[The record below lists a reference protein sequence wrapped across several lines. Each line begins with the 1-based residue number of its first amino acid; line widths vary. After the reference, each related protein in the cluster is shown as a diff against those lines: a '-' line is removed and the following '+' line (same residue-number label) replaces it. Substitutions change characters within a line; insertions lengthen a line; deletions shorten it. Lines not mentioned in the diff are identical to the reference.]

1 MLTRLAEFVV
11 RRRRWVLI
19 SALVLF
25 MAAGALGGGVQ
36 KYLSQGGFEDPNAES
51 TKAEHALQ
59 DTFGA
64 GAPNFIL
71 LVQAKQGSV
80 DDPAVAAAGQAIT
93 TELAKEGW
101 IEQAVSYWSLGSPP
115 PLKSRTGN
123 KALVLATV
131 KGTQDEM
138 ADRVEVL
145 APRYTRQTDQ
155 IVVRVGGFNEVF
167 HEVGD
172 TIERNL
178 KTAESIAFPITLLL
192 LILVF
197 GSVVAASLPLAI
209 GALSVVGTFLI
220 LRIVASFTEVSVY
233 STSLVTA
240 MGLGLAVDYS
250 LFIVSRYR
258 EELRKGLDTRAAVV
272 RSVQTAGRTVAFG
285 GLTVAI
291 ALSALL
297 VFPLAFL
304 RSFAYAGIGVVAFAV
319 GGAVI
324 ILPAILAALGPRVDK
339 LSVHRRRV
347 VNQNEGFWHRA
358 ALFVMRRPVPI
369 ATGVILVL
377 LVLGAPFLNARFG
390 LPDDRVLPASAKVR
404 QVHDEIRNEFDSNE
418 AGAVSVVADK
428 LGDPGPRTAAI
439 QQYAVDLS
447 QVTGVSR
454 VDSVAGSF
462 MKGQQV
468 VPPNPLFTYR
478 FARAEGTWLSV
489 VPTVEPNS
497 PAGERLVKDL
507 RALDRPFA
515 VKFGGASAQL
525 VDSKASLFGR
535 MPLAGGLILLTTFIM
550 LFLMFGSLLVPVKAV
565 VLNLL
570 SLTATFGAMVWIFQE
585 GHFNGFLHFTPTGV
599 LDTTTPIL
607 MFCTAFGLSM
617 DYEVF
622 LLSRIKEEHDH
633 GADNVTAVAIGL
645 ERTGRIV
652 TAAAATLAVV
662 FVAFATS
669 DITFIKLFGVGL
681 TMAVLVDATLIRAAL
696 VPAFMRLA
704 GNANW
709 WAPRPMRR
717 VYERWGIHEIE
728 DRPVVDLTDGY
739 TRKIL
744 ELADACESEAELHA
758 LLEVEGLSRRQLDT
772 WRQPVGSPS

>member
-1 MLTRLAEFVV
+1 MLTRLAEFVI
-11 RRRRWVLI
+11 RRKRWVLVG
-19 SALVLF
+19 SLVLF
-25 MAAGALGGGVQ
+25 VVAGALGGNVQ
-36 KYLSQGGFEDPNAES
+36 EHLSQGGFEDPNAES
-51 TKAEHALQ
+51 TAAEHALQ

-64 GAPNFIL
+64 GQPNFLL
-71 LVQAKQGSV
+71 LVTAKHGSV
-80 DDPAVAAAGQAIT
+80 DDAAVAAAGNALT
-93 TELAKEGW
+93 VRLAREGAV
-101 IEQAVSYWSLGSPP
+101 EQAVSYWSLGSPP
-115 PLKSRTGN
+115 PLRSKNGQ
-123 KALVLATV
+123 KALVLANL
-131 KGTQDEM
+131 KGRQDEM
-138 ADRVEVL
+138 AERVKDL
-145 APRYTRQTDQ
+145 APRYELDTD
-155 IVVRVGGFNEVF
+155 IIDVRVGGFNQVF

-178 KTAESIAFPITLLL
+178 KTAEGIAFPITLIL
-192 LILVF
+192 LIFVF

-209 GALSVVGTFLI
+209 GALAVVGTFLI
-220 LRIVASFTEVSVY
+220 LRIVASMTEVSVY

-240 MGLGLAVDYS
+240 MGLGLAIDYS

-258 EELRKGLDTRAAVV
+258 EELRKGLETRAAVV

-324 ILPAILAALGPRVDK
+324 VLPALLAALGPRIER
-339 LSVHRRRV
+339 LAVHRRRPA
-347 VNQNEGFWHRA
+347 NDGEGFWHRA
-358 ALFVMRRPVPI
+358 AMFVMRRPVPI
-369 ATGVILVL
+369 ATAVILL
-377 LVLGAPFLNARFG
+377 LLLLGAPFLNARFG
-390 LPDDRVLPASAKVR
+390 LPDDRVLPASAPVR
-404 QVHDEIRNEFDSNE
+404 KVHDEIRREFGSNE
-418 AGAVSVVADK
+418 SGAVSVVADS
-428 LGDPGPRTAAI
+428 LGEPAPHMQEI
-439 QQYAVDLS
+439 QQYAIALS
-447 QVTGVSR
+447 QVRGVAR
-454 VDSVAGSF
+454 VDALPGSF
-462 MKGQQV
+462 IKGQLV
-468 VPPNPLFTYR
+468 LPGNAGNTLR
-478 FARAEGTWLSV
+478 FARAQGTWLSV
-489 VPTVEPNS
+489 VPSVEPNS
-497 PAGERLVKDL
+497 PAGEAMIKDL
-507 RALDRPFA
+507 RALDRPFD
-515 VKFGGASAQL
+515 VRFGGASAQL

-535 MPLAGGLILLTTFIM
+535 MPLAGGLILLTTFVM
-550 LFLMFGSLLVPVKAV
+550 LFLMFGSLLVPAKAV

-585 GHFNGFLHFTPTGV
+585 GHFSGFLDFTPTGV

-633 GADNVTAVAIGL
+633 GADNVTAVAHGL

-681 TMAVLVDATLIRAAL
+681 TMAVLMDATLIRAAL

-709 WAPRPMRR
+709 WAPAPMRK
-717 VYERWGIHEIE
+717 VYERWGIHEIPD
-728 DRPVVDLTDGY
+728 DRVVDLTDGY
-739 TRKIL
+739 KRKL
-744 ELADACESEAELHA
+744 VEMADAASSEEELHA
-758 LLEVEGLSRRQLDT
+758 LLEVEGITKADLER
-772 WRQPVGSPS
+772 WRQPVRSAS